1 MRLPDWEARL
11 HAYRDSVADAECS
24 YGRMDCALFVANAV
38 NAMTGHDFGAPFRGR
53 YRSAAGAV
61 RALRLYGAGNL
72 PKTLTA
78 ALGFP
83 VHPSRAGRGDIVTDG
98 QNVGVCMGGVAK
110 FVSDIGMTD
119 LPRSAWQQAWVVA
132 HG

>member
-11 HAYRDSVADAECS
+11 HDYLESVADAPFE
-24 YGRMDCALFVANAV
+24 YGRNDCALFVAGAV

-53 YRSAAGAV
+53 YKSAAGAV

-72 PKTLTA
+72 PSTLSA

-98 QNVGVCMGGVAK
+98 VSAGVCMGGVAK

-119 LPRSAWQQAWVVA
+119 LPRSAWQQVWVVP

>member
-11 HAYRDSVADAECS
+11 HEYLDSVAAEPFA
-24 YGRMDCALFVANAV
+24 YGKHDCALFVAGVV

-53 YRSAAGAV
+53 YKSAAGAV

-72 PKTLTA
+72 ESTLTA

-98 QNVGVCMGGVAK
+98 ISAGVCMGGVAK
-110 FVSDIGMTD
+110 FATDIGMTD
-119 LPRSAWQQAWVVA
+119 LPRSAWRQAWVV
-132 HG
+132 HHV

>member
-1 MRLPDWEARL
+1 MRLPDWEANL
-11 HAYRDSVADAECS
+11 HAYLDSVAGAPFA
-24 YGRMDCALFVANAV
+24 YGRHDCALFVAGAV

-61 RALRLYGAGNL
+61 RALRLYGAGDL
-72 PKTLTA
+72 PATLTA
-78 ALGFP
+78 ALGEP

-98 QNVGVCMGGVAK
+98 ENVGVCMGGVAR
-110 FVSDIGMTD
+110 FVTDIGMTD
-119 LPRSAWQQAWVVA
+119 LPRSAWRQAWVVT